1 MTETSPEKIPPRRL
15 IVCMDGTNNEVGD
28 RQTNVVRL
36 YRALAKNDRQVCHY
50 VQGVGTMDGQ
60 ELRQD
65 TAAQRDKITG
75 LAFGKGL
82 EDDVLD
88 AYRFLSRTYD
98 FSLEGEERDLLYF
111 IGFSRGAYAARV
123 LAGFINDYGLLHP
136 HELHMAPQIFRAY
149 RQMSDTD
156 PKESTIK
163 RFGLLRR
170 YMQVFEPRQPGI
182 RALILFDTVA
192 SMIRFRR
199 PWANFWKYQSPI
211 EFGTHHSMSANPS
224 VKHVLH
230 AVSIDEKRSFFRPLL
245 WTDDPQQ
252 QFYYGSRFKNDS
264 KKEPQ
269 TVRQVWFAGFH
280 GDIGGSAREDRSG
293 LGKVTIN
300 WMVDQ
305 LKELQEPLEF
315 RRSVI
320 NKDVRGRGKPK
331 NRKSVDGRLK
341 QPPDYGGH
349 IHNSMSLAWG
359 IMEWVP
365 KTIKRRQFPK
375 GRKGLIWWYLPR
387 SEPRRVPDDHPI
399 HPAAFDRR
407 EDGRRAYRPVNI
419 AHRERDDLGSDLKA
433 LHNPNYSSR
442 SERGGDPPET

>member
-1 MTETSPEKIPPRRL
+1 MTETPPEKIEPRRL

-36 YRALAKNDRQVCHY
+36 YRALVKNDEQICHY

-65 TAAQRDKITG
+65 TAAQGDRIAG

-82 EDDVLD
+82 EDDVLEG
-88 AYRFLSRTYD
+88 YRFLCRTYD
-98 FSLEGEERDLLYF
+98 FSRSGDEQDLIYF

-136 HELHMAPQIFRAY
+136 EELHMAPQIFRAY
-149 RQMSDTD
+149 RRMSDAD
-156 PKESTIK
+156 PKESTIE

-170 YMQVFEPRQPGI
+170 YGKVFEPVHPGI

-199 PWANFWKYQSPI
+199 PWANFLKYQSPI
-211 EFGTHHSMSANPS
+211 ELGTHHATSVNPS

-230 AVSIDEKRSFFRPLL
+230 AISIDEKRTFFRPLL
-245 WTDDPQQ
+245 WTDDPELQV
-252 QFYYGSRFKNDS
+252 YYGNRFKRG
-264 KKEPQ
+264 KEEPQ
-269 TVRQVWFAGFH
+269 TVRQVWFSGYH

-293 LGKVTIN
+293 LGKVTLN
-300 WMVDQ
+300 WVVDQ
-305 LKELQEPLEF
+305 LDELCSELEF
-315 RRSVI
+315 RSRVI
-320 NKDVRGRGKPK
+320 SKDVRGQGDPEDRLT
-331 NRKSVDGRLK
+331 VDGRVK

-359 IMEWVP
+359 IMEWLP
-365 KTIKRRQFPK
+365 KTLKRRQFPK
-375 GRKGLIWWYLPR
+375 GRRGFLWWYLPR
-387 SEPRRVPDDHPI
+387 SEPRRVPGNHPI
-399 HPAAFDRR
+399 HPAVFDRR
-407 EDGRRAYRPVNI
+407 EDGRRAYRPINI
-419 AHRERDDLGSDLKA
+419 AHRERDDLGSDHKA